1 MTAGSAVRSA
11 DDPQGR
17 PRGVGADLI
26 SHTGHALRACLNA
39 ILGYAQI
46 LELDRAHPLTPV
58 QKERVDQIQA
68 SGWQLLRLIDDALE
82 LARIGAGQ
90 LAVSMEPVALAPLL
104 RNSLAQLD
112 EPAVSSRVGLD
123 AASHDAIVWADPARL
138 GQVVVKLLLGALKC
152 DRHGGSVLVGLSQS
166 AEGGTMIRI
175 RGDGLALAPGQLEK
189 MFLPLDHPAAKDGPA
204 EGVQLGLVLAQKLV
218 ELMGG
223 RLQVHRDPASGS
235 ELRILLRGHAPGGG
249 PSSAADA

>member
-17 PRGVGADLI
+17 PTGVGAELI

-46 LELDRAHPLTPV
+46 LELDRANPLTPV

-90 LAVSMEPVALAPLL
+90 LAVSMGPVALAPLL
-104 RNSLAQLD
+104 RNSLTQLD
-112 EPAVSSRVGLD
+112 EPAASSRVGLD

-138 GQVVVKLLLGALKC
+138 RQVVVKLLLGALKC
-152 DRHGGSVLVGLSQS
+152 DRHGGSVLLGLGQS
-166 AEGGTMIRI
+166 AEGGAMIRI

-204 EGVQLGLVLAQKLV
+204 EGIQVGLVLAQKLV

-223 RLQVHRDPASGS
+223 QLQVHRDPASGS
-235 ELRILLRGHAPGGG
+235 ELRVLLRGHAAGGG
-249 PSSAADA
+249 PPSAADA